1 MLYADQLNNLHREAI
16 QILIFTII
24 ETIDMNIILRI
35 DLHNSKT
42 VVIGKVSFYHPF
54 HCPVVDI
61 ITETV
66 MSRMMMSLKYS

>member
-1 MLYADQLNNLHREAI
+1 
-16 QILIFTII
+16 
-24 ETIDMNIILRI
+24 MNIILRI

-54 HCPVVDI
+54 HCLVVDI

-66 MSRMMMSLKYS
+66 MSRMMMSLEYS